1 MADLRTTVTELVT
14 GLATLGYESIAEAI
28 DARPAEMVSVAP
40 ETWDLLRRAHDGGG
54 LRESFDQAWSNGV
67 AFGQAQEGLRGRRP
81 VVIEWKGSHR
91 APGDEVAPIDL
102 RIDHVYLVSCKYL
115 SKIMINASP
124 GHLFRRLLQG
134 GHGVRGTDW
143 YGEVAALEYQQLYE
157 AAVAALQLNNQPA
170 NVGDLNQAQRRRL
183 TEALTEGWPEPIVA
197 HYEQLCSVVANR
209 TAQLWQ
215 ESLTSIGPSDAML
228 WRMLRMGSAPYFVL
242 GTSPDG
248 PLRLRVA
255 TPWDW
260 RLNFRLRRFE
270 CSAQS
275 GGQPRVGW
283 AATVEDRHS
292 ATRHVVRGH
301 IEIRW
306 SHGRFS
312 GNPEAKVYLDTP
324 HTSVPGYFP
333 LR

>member
-1 MADLRTTVTELVT
+1 LADLRTTVTELVT
-14 GLATLGYESIAEAI
+14 GLGTLGYESLAEAI
-28 DARPAEMVSVAP
+28 AARPAEMVSVSP
-40 ETWDLLRRAHDGGG
+40 ETWDLLRRAHEGGG
-54 LRESFDQAWSNGV
+54 LTASFEQAWSNGV
-67 AFGQAQEGLRGRRP
+67 AFAQAQDGLRGRRP
-81 VVIEWKGSHR
+81 ILIEWKGSHR

-124 GHLFRRLLQG
+124 AHLFERLLRGAHGLRG
-134 GHGVRGTDW
+134 GDW
-143 YGEVAALEYQQLYE
+143 YAEIAGVDYQQLYE
-157 AAVAALQLNNQPA
+157 TVVSELQLNDFPTT
-170 NVGDLNQAQRRRL
+170 VGDLNQLERRRL
-183 TEALTEGWPEPIVA
+183 VEALSGGWPDPALAQYGRLADVVAHRTAELWQEALT
-197 HYEQLCSVVANR
+197 SVSQSEA
-209 TAQLWQ
+209 
-215 ESLTSIGPSDAML
+215 IL
-228 WRMLRMGSAPYFVL
+228 WRMLRIGSAPYFVL
-242 GTSPDG
+242 GTSPAG
-248 PLRLRVA
+248 PLRVRVA

-270 CSAQS
+270 SRAQP

-292 ATRHVVRGH
+292 TTRYDVRGH
-301 IEIRW
+301 VEIRW

-324 HTSVPGYFP
+324 HADVPGYFP